1 MSSSF
6 IRSLFKR
13 TKSKVKT
20 NKPAAPPMLGSFVET
35 IVQGISTSTADNY
48 HTAVRSFL
56 SFNKGKDIALS
67 GMTDDKVRQYE
78 RWLKDNGVKNNTAS
92 CYLRSLRAIYNKGVI
107 KRKIRD
113 AKPFKGVFT
122 GNEQTVK
129 SSLCGEDMNRLYTLE
144 LPKGSFF
151 AFARDLFIFS
161 FCAMGLPPVDLFHLR
176 HSQIDGGKLVYSR
189 HKTGNQ
195 VVVPVNKQMQAII
208 ERYKEEGS
216 DLLFPRFAHLR
227 YRLFLSQYNRAL
239 KALAAKAGIEGALS
253 SYSARHSW
261 ASMANEKGVAIG
273 VISQALGHSNISTTQ
288 HYIAKIDC
296 EILRKSNEIV
306 LRNLFCAPL
315 AKRCTGKRAGRQRC

>member
-20 NKPAAPPMLGSFVET
+20 YKPAAPPMLGSFVET

-113 AKPFKGVFT
+113 AKPFKEVFT

-273 VISQALGHSNISTTQ
+273 VISQALTATSVRPST
-288 HYIAKIDC
+288 I
-296 EILRKSNEIV
+296 
-306 LRNLFCAPL
+306 
-315 AKRCTGKRAGRQRC
+315 